1 MMLPMAMMGA
11 APLSAMVLAWPL
23 AMSGPGHSHTPVGSF
38 PEIPLV
44 RGDTGHEWPFSVE
57 EGRLACVNYSGQ
69 KVVIFS
75 ENWRTDVPQ
84 EFGNMTLPRSVIVSA
99 NPISLFASIED
110 RALYAPYDSLA
121 TLIKRLA
128 PYERMGW
135 ELCDKAAQP
144 QDNDL

>member
-1 MMLPMAMMGA
+1 MMSA

-23 AMSGPGHSHTPVGSF
+23 AWSEPARADTPVGMY
-38 PEIPLV
+38 PEIPLA
-44 RGDTGHEWPFSVE
+44 RGDASHEWPFSIE
-57 EGRLACVNYSGQ
+57 QGRLTCVNYSGQ
-69 KVVIFS
+69 RVVIFS

-99 NPISLFASIED
+99 NPISLFASVEH
-110 RALYAPYDSLA
+110 RELYAPYDTLE

-135 ELCDKAAQP
+135 ELCDQAPQP
-144 QDNDL
+144 PKSSDL